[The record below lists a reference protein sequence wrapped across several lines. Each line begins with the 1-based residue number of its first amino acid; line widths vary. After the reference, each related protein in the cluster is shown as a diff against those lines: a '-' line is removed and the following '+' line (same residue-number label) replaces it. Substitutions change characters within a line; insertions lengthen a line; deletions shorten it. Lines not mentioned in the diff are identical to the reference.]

1 MLGSLI
7 KGVVKREAKVMG
19 ANKLLG
25 RGKKALSNRKQN
37 VEQRRETA
45 RNMMSGRETGGGALA
60 VQPSASIVSVG
71 QPSKSSA
78 EGSAAG
84 GNLIIQDISLAV
96 SEIAQIM
103 QGSLV

>member
-45 RNMMSGRETGGGALA
+45 RNMMSGRERQEEEHLLFNQ
-60 VQPSASIVSVG
+60 VHP
-71 QPSKSSA
+71 
-78 EGSAAG
+78 
-84 GNLIIQDISLAV
+84 
-96 SEIAQIM
+96 
-103 QGSLV
+103 

>member
-45 RNMMSGRETGGGALA
+45 RNMMSGRETGGGALFFA
-60 VQPSASIVSVG
+60 VRELVRVQG
-71 QPSKSSA
+71 RLHNA
-78 EGSAAG
+78 EARWW
-84 GNLIIQDISLAV
+84 AV
-96 SEIAQIM
+96 SYTHLTLPTKRI
-103 QGSLV
+103 V

>member
-45 RNMMSGRETGGGALA
+45 RNMMSGRETGGGAL
-60 VQPSASIVSVG
+60 PSPAAPTTVARASCR
-71 QPSKSSA
+71 P
-78 EGSAAG
+78 
-84 GNLIIQDISLAV
+84 
-96 SEIAQIM
+96 
-103 QGSLV
+103 